1 MQNPK
6 YPMPK
11 KNKLQR
17 LKELKKKVL
26 VIDEIR
32 EGDRREEVKMQ
43 KANKGEE
50 RRRRREKMKKEK
62 KGRKSV

>member
-1 MQNPK
+1 
-6 YPMPK
+6 
-11 KNKLQR
+11 
-17 LKELKKKVL
+17 